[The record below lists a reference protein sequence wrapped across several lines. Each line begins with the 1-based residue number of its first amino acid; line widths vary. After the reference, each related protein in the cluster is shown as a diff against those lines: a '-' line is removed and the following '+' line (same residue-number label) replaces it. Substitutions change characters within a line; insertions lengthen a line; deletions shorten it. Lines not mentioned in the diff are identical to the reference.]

1 MDALDLIAKIK
12 MDLSEYEEGL
22 DKAKSSAESGGN
34 KIANAF
40 GTVAKAGL
48 AGFMTAVT
56 AAATGIGAIT
66 KKSVEAYAE
75 YQQMEGGVKK
85 LYGNMGL
92 SLEDYAK
99 SVGQTSDQVKE
110 KYESLEK
117 AQNLVL
123 DNAKKAY
130 QTSGMSMNQY
140 METATSFSAKL
151 ISDLGGDTVKAAEVT
166 DTAMKAISDNFNT
179 FGGDIGMIQGAFQ
192 GFAKGNY
199 MMLDN
204 LKLGYSGTKTEMERL
219 IDDANEY
226 AKSIGQAGDLTM
238 DSFADQIQAI
248 QLIQEKQQIAGTTQR
263 EAATTIEGSLNM
275 TKAAWENLL
284 TAMGDKEADLS
295 TYISNLVSS
304 VSTLAKNVMPV
315 VKQALDGVGQLI
327 SELAPV
333 VAKAIPTL
341 ISDTLPKLL
350 KSGIDMVQAILD
362 GIEQNIDVISQG
374 AIEIAMMLVNSFMG
388 MLPQLIEIGIQIATN
403 LAMGLAQALPTM
415 IPEIVNGILLIG
427 QVIIDNLP
435 LLLECGMQIILGL
448 IQGIVQAIPLIIEML
463 PTLINSLINGLISF
477 LPQMVEA
484 WVKLMDCLEIALPQI
499 IDAILA
505 ALPQL
510 MDTIVGY
517 FMGPGLKLTL
527 KAGIAMFN
535 ALVKAVIQIGASLLA
550 SVGMLVRNAAS
561 TIAGEASYLLQ
572 AGQAWFGGL
581 LSGVTNKI
589 SEIKTKVTEFL
600 KTLGTSIYNTIKEKV
615 DAAKN
620 WGSDLINNF
629 VSGLKAKWESVKG
642 AVTEVANIIKRLLHF
657 SEPDEGPLKDFHTYA
672 PDMMNLFIKGI
683 NDNKNKLYN
692 AVTDA
697 FDFQESITSPEINM
711 MATTTLKGEVAGTPT
726 ESSEPIN
733 LTVNVITELDSEVLN
748 KKSYKYT
755 LNQLGADTR
764 ALKVA
769 TGGY

>member
-22 DKAKSSAESGGN
+22 DKAKSSAESGGS

-56 AAATGIGAIT
+56 AAAAGIGAIT

-99 SVGQTSDQVKE
+99 SVGQTTDEVKE

-166 DTAMKAISDNFNT
+166 DVAMQAISDNFNT

-226 AKSIGQAGDLTM
+226 AKSIGQAGDLSM

-304 VSTLAKNVMPV
+304 VSTLAGNVIPV
-315 VKQALDGVGQLI
+315 VQQALDGVAQLI
-327 SELAPV
+327 TELAP
-333 VAKAIPTL
+333 KIGEAIPKILT
-341 ISDTLPKLL
+341 DTLPKLIESAVTL
-350 KSGIDMVQAILD
+350 VQALLD
-362 GIEQNIDVISQG
+362 GIEQNLDKITQAAVDIV
-374 AIEIAMMLVNSFMG
+374 MMLTTSFIT
-388 MLPQLIEIGIQIATN
+388 MLPQIIEIGLQIITQ
-403 LAMGLAQALPTM
+403 LALGIAEALPELVPT
-415 IPEIVNGILLIG
+415 IVDVALQIVQVLL
-427 QVIIDNLP
+427 DNLP
-435 LLLECGMQIILGL
+435 LLLDAAFQIMTALA
-448 IQGIVQAIPLIIEML
+448 QGIMNAL
-463 PTLINSLINGLISF
+463 PT
-477 LPQMVEA
+477 VA
-484 WVKLMDCLEIALPQI
+484 AKAPQI
-499 IDAILA
+499 ITSLVNAIFSSLGLLMRASVQMMVTLA
-505 ALPQL
+505 QGILQNLPK
-510 MDTIVGY
+510 IVDG
-517 FMGPGLKLTL
+517 GAKTL
-527 KAGIAMFN
+527 KAFGDAIVNGMASIGQIGIDLMIGLYN
-535 ALVKAVIQIGASLLA
+535 GIVSKKDWIIGQVKAIGQSIIN
-550 SVGMLVRNAAS
+550 GVRTVFKVNS
-561 TIAGEASYLLQ
+561 PSKVFY
-572 AGQAWFGGL
+572 
-581 LSGVTNKI
+581 
-589 SEIKTKVTEFL
+589 EIGEFL
-600 KTLGTSIYNTIKEKV
+600 GEGLGLGWEDSMNEVNKQIDKDLHYKGDIDVSAKV
-615 DAAKN
+615 DKTSQVSTVKTGSKRAFE
-620 WGSDLINNF
+620 SDLEKIMDSMSITINN
-629 VSGLKAKWESVKG
+629 
-642 AVTEVANIIKRLLHF
+642 VTK
-657 SEPDEGPLKDFHTYA
+657 
-672 PDMMNLFIKGI
+672 
-683 NDNKNKLYN
+683 
-692 AVTDA
+692 
-697 FDFQESITSPEINM
+697 
-711 MATTTLKGEVAGTPT
+711 
-726 ESSEPIN
+726 
-733 LTVNVITELDSEVLN
+733 LDSDIIN

-755 LNQLGADTR
+755 LGQLRADTR
-764 ALKVA
+764 AQKVA
-769 TGGY
+769 MGVH

>member
-40 GTVAKAGL
+40 GKVAKAGL
-48 AGFMTAVT
+48 AGFMTTVT

-99 SVGQTSDQVKE
+99 SVGQTTDQVKE

-166 DTAMKAISDNFNT
+166 DVAMKAISDNFNT

-204 LKLGYSGTKTEMERL
+204 LKLGYAGTKTEMERL

-226 AKSIGQAGDLTM
+226 AKSIGQAGDLSM

-304 VSTLAKNVMPV
+304 VSTFAGNVIPV
-315 VKQALDGVGQLI
+315 VQQALDGVAQLI
-327 SELAPV
+327 TELAP
-333 VAKAIPTL
+333 KIGEAIPKILT
-341 ISDTLPKLL
+341 DTLPKLVESAVTL
-350 KSGIDMVQAILD
+350 VQALLD
-362 GIEQNIDVISQG
+362 GIQQNLDKISQ
-374 AIEIAMMLVNSFMG
+374 AAVDIVMMLTTSFIT
-388 MLPQLIEIGIQIATN
+388 MLPQIIEIGLQIITQ
-403 LAMGLAQALPTM
+403 LALGIAQALPELVPT
-415 IPEIVNGILLIG
+415 IVDVTLQIVQILL
-427 QVIIDNLP
+427 DNLP
-435 LLLECGMQIILGL
+435 LLLDAAFQIMTALA
-448 IQGIVQAIPLIIEML
+448 QGIMNAL
-463 PTLINSLINGLISF
+463 PT
-477 LPQMVEA
+477 VA
-484 WVKLMDCLEIALPQI
+484 DKAPQI
-499 IDAILA
+499 ITSLVNAIFSSLGLLMQASVQMMVTLA
-505 ALPQL
+505 KGILQNLPK
-510 MDTIVGY
+510 IVDG
-517 FMGPGLKLTL
+517 GAKTL
-527 KAGIAMFN
+527 KAFGDAIVSGIASIGQIGVDLMIGLYN
-535 ALVKAVIQIGASLLA
+535 GIVSKKDWIIGQVKAIGQSIINGVRSVFKVNSPSKVFYEIGEFLGEGLGLGWEDSMNEVNKQIDKDLHYKGDLEIDAKTNVSGVSAVTGQKSLTDA
-550 SVGMLVRNAAS
+550 DIDR
-561 TIAGEASYLLQ
+561 LLGSLSITMYNTTEID
-572 AGQAWFGGL
+572 GQA
-581 LSGVTNKI
+581 
-589 SEIKTKVTEFL
+589 IK
-600 KTLGTSIYNTIKEKV
+600 
-615 DAAKN
+615 
-620 WGSDLINNF
+620 
-629 VSGLKAKWESVKG
+629 
-642 AVTEVANIIKRLLHF
+642 
-657 SEPDEGPLKDFHTYA
+657 KD
-672 PDMMNLFIKGI
+672 
-683 NDNKNKLYN
+683 
-692 AVTDA
+692 
-697 FDFQESITSPEINM
+697 
-711 MATTTLKGEVAGTPT
+711 
-726 ESSEPIN
+726 
-733 LTVNVITELDSEVLN
+733 
-748 KKSYKYT
+748 SYKYT
-755 LNQLGADTR
+755 VTRMGDETR
-764 ALKVA
+764 AVKVA
-769 TGGY
+769 MGGF

>member
-22 DKAKSSAESGGN
+22 DKAKSSAESGGG

-40 GTVAKAGL
+40 GKVAKAGL

-99 SVGQTSDQVKE
+99 SVGQTTDEVKE

-166 DTAMKAISDNFNT
+166 DVAMQAISDNFNT

-192 GFAKGNY
+192 GLAKGNY

-226 AKSIGQAGDLTM
+226 AKSIGKAGDLSM

-295 TYISNLVSS
+295 TYISSLVSS
-304 VSTLAKNVMPV
+304 VSTLAGNVIPV
-315 VKQALDGVGQLI
+315 VQQALDGVAQLI
-327 SELAPV
+327 TELAP
-333 VAKAIPTL
+333 KIGEAIPKILT
-341 ISDTLPKLL
+341 DTLPKLVESAVTL
-350 KSGIDMVQAILD
+350 VQALLD
-362 GIEQNIDVISQG
+362 GIQQNLDKISQ
-374 AIEIAMMLVNSFMG
+374 AAVDIVMMLTTSFIT
-388 MLPQLIEIGIQIATN
+388 MLPQIIEIGLQIITQ
-403 LAMGLAQALPTM
+403 LALGIAQALPELVPT
-415 IPEIVNGILLIG
+415 IVDVTLQIVQILL
-427 QVIIDNLP
+427 DNLP
-435 LLLECGMQIILGL
+435 LLLDAAFQIMTALA
-448 IQGIVQAIPLIIEML
+448 QGIINAL
-463 PTLINSLINGLISF
+463 PT
-477 LPQMVEA
+477 VA
-484 WVKLMDCLEIALPQI
+484 DKAPQI
-499 IDAILA
+499 ITSLVNAIFSSLGLLMQASVQMMVTLA
-505 ALPQL
+505 KGILQNLPK
-510 MDTIVGY
+510 IVDG
-517 FMGPGLKLTL
+517 GAKTL
-527 KAGIAMFN
+527 KAFGDAIVSGIDSIGRIGMDLMIGLYN
-535 ALVKAVIQIGASLLA
+535 GIVSKKDWIIGQVKAIGQSIVNGVKSVFKVNSPSKVFYEIGEFLGEGLGLGWEDSMNEVNKQIDKDLHYKGDLEIDAKTNVSGVSAVTGQKSLTDA
-550 SVGMLVRNAAS
+550 DIDR
-561 TIAGEASYLLQ
+561 LLGSLSITMYNTTEID
-572 AGQAWFGGL
+572 GQA
-581 LSGVTNKI
+581 
-589 SEIKTKVTEFL
+589 IK
-600 KTLGTSIYNTIKEKV
+600 
-615 DAAKN
+615 
-620 WGSDLINNF
+620 
-629 VSGLKAKWESVKG
+629 
-642 AVTEVANIIKRLLHF
+642 
-657 SEPDEGPLKDFHTYA
+657 KD
-672 PDMMNLFIKGI
+672 
-683 NDNKNKLYN
+683 
-692 AVTDA
+692 
-697 FDFQESITSPEINM
+697 
-711 MATTTLKGEVAGTPT
+711 
-726 ESSEPIN
+726 
-733 LTVNVITELDSEVLN
+733 
-748 KKSYKYT
+748 SYKYT
-755 LNQLGADTR
+755 VTRMGDETR
-764 ALKVA
+764 AVKVA
-769 TGGY
+769 MGGF